1 MRSFAHAP
9 ASERTEMPTPI
20 ETIQTAQNNEQNG
33 ERERA
38 MDGQDATKEEG
49 VKVHDRPQ
57 TKHTED
63 GANVDVF
70 AGTEEDR
77 SQTDEHNECT
87 RLTVTQTGL
96 PGNTLHENHER
107 VGTDTQRDEQ
117 LTAALGDAYA
127 QKQHEKTA
135 NHKRKA

>member
-1 MRSFAHAP
+1 MVVCTRAGIRAHRDANP
-9 ASERTEMPTPI
+9 DRDD
-20 ETIQTAQNNEQNG
+20 QTAQDNEQNG

-38 MDGQDATKEEG
+38 MDGQNPTEKEG

-57 TKHTED
+57 TKHAED

-77 SQTDEHNECT
+77 GQTDEHNECA
-87 RLTVTQTGL
+87 RLTVTQAGL

-107 VGTDTQRDEQ
+107 VGTDTQRDEK